1 MSVPILKQGAYL
13 VANIQSALMDL
24 DLRDLQREILEKVGM
39 TRAQGVIIDVS
50 VLDVIDSFATRTLQA
65 LARAVQL
72 RGATMV
78 IAGIQPEVAFAMVQM
93 GLDLKN
99 TPTVIDLED
108 AFSLLY
114 QRTAGNGITRADS
127 TRK

>member
-1 MSVPILKQGAYL
+1 MPIPILKQGSIL
-13 VANIQSALMDL
+13 VANIQSALLDL
-24 DLRDLQREILEKVGM
+24 DLNELQRTILEKVAS
-39 TRAQGVIIDVS
+39 TRAQGVVIDVS

-65 LARAVQL
+65 IAKAVQL

-93 GLDLKN
+93 GLDLKE
-99 TPTVIDLED
+99 TMTAIDLED
-108 AFSLLY
+108 GFSLLY
-114 QRTAGNGITRADS
+114 QRTQGNGIARANP